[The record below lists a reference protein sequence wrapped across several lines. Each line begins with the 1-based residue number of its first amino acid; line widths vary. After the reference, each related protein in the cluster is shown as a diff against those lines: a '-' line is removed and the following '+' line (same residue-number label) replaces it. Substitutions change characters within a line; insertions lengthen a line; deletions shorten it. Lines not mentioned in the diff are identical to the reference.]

1 MKSLDQVVSVDF
13 IARPV
18 DFNPPLDPRD
28 GHEEYIAFI
37 AITYRDGSREEV
49 YRSSDYHP
57 TIHAAVWDAAKVW
70 RTTYLKNKG

>member
-1 MKSLDQVVSVDF
+1 MKSLDQVASVDF

-18 DFNPPLDPRD
+18 DFTWD
-28 GHEEYIAFI
+28 GHEEYIALI

-57 TIHAAVWDAAKVW
+57 TIHAAVWDAAKIW